1 MLGVPAVFHSLY
13 CLDLLRQYTWLQ
25 SGNYGPSPVNNKN
38 EFITYPLVSLPPSFQ
53 NSTDLENRVRVDSCI
68 ETIRQALMC
77 TADMAPLFVVE
88 GEGENRKKL
97 GLKRLVKCKDWK
109 QIFGRDLVSERL
121 GVGLVIAKADDNGFW
136 E

>member
-1 MLGVPAVFHSLY
+1 
-13 CLDLLRQYTWLQ
+13 
-25 SGNYGPSPVNNKN
+25 
-38 EFITYPLVSLPPSFQ
+38 
-53 NSTDLENRVRVDSCI
+53 
-68 ETIRQALMC
+68 MC

-109 QIFGRDLVSERL
+109 QIKGEFGRDLVSERL
-121 GVGLVIAKADDNGFW
+121 ESVGLVIAKADDSGFW